1 MDLSTKWLGLAL
13 KNPLVP
19 SASPLSR
26 SLDACRR
33 LEDAGAAAIVMYS
46 LFEEA
51 VRSEEEAMV
60 RFLHHQETG
69 FGEADSFL
77 PDHMD
82 FPGELDRYL
91 EQVAALKSSLGIP
104 VIASLN
110 GVTPGGWLQHAREVR
125 DAGADALELNVYYVA
140 ADLEQPGTAVEARYL
155 EVLHS
160 LRTEIDL
167 PINLKLSPQFS
178 SVAHLV
184 RTLEQHGAAGV
195 SLFNRFYQPDIDVN
209 SLRLLPALHP
219 STSADAL
226 LAMRWIAILHG
237 RVGVSLGATGGI
249 HTAEDAI
256 KLLGLKLKV
265 NDTAITDLTLRWDAT
280 RVAQALGVEPEP
292 VEAETTVAAV
302 TQAPA
307 APQKSYHPTPVGELG
322 QHIGRIAKL
331 GTRTGAQYRGQL
343 EAFAEGMVR
352 ITIRKP
358 GGTATLSLRSSD
370 ITSAQVLY

>member
-1 MDLSTKWLGLAL
+1 MDLSTQWLGLRL
-13 KNPLVP
+13 ENPLVP

-26 SLDACRR
+26 SVDACRR
-33 LEDAGAAAIVMYS
+33 LEDAGASAIVMYS

-51 VRSEEEAMV
+51 VHAEEEAMV
-60 RFLHHQETG
+60 RFLHHQDTG

-91 EQVAALKSSLGIP
+91 EQVAALKASLGIP

-110 GVTPGGWLQHAREVR
+110 GVTPGGWLQHAREIR

-140 ADLEQPGTAVEARYL
+140 ADLGQPGTAVEARYL

-160 LRTEIDL
+160 LRGKIDL

-184 RTLEQHGAAGV
+184 HTLEQHGAAGV
-195 SLFNRFYQPDIDVN
+195 ALFNRFYQPDIDIH
-209 SLRLLPALHP
+209 SLRLMPTLHP
-219 STSADAL
+219 STSVDAL

-237 RVGVSLGATGGI
+237 RVGLSLGATGGI

-256 KLLGLKLKV
+256 KLLLAGADVVHLCTALLQRGPEHLRTVLAGL
-265 NDTAITDLTLRWDAT
+265 TAWMDEQGLESIGEVRGRLS
-280 RVAQALGVEPEP
+280 Q
-292 VEAETTVAAV
+292 AAV
-302 TQAPA
+302 SNPA
-307 APQKSYHPTPVGELG
+307 EFERSQYVQVIDSFRA
-322 QHIGRIAKL
+322 
-331 GTRTGAQYRGQL
+331 GAG
-343 EAFAEGMVR
+343 VR
-352 ITIRKP
+352 
-358 GGTATLSLRSSD
+358 
-370 ITSAQVLY
+370 V